1 MGARIAIR
9 VDGSHQIGM
18 GHVFRMVNLTM
29 ALRKEGIDDI
39 TFYSRADRQVARWL
53 DEKDIN
59 LELLELD
66 GKIQPPINTMSK
78 LHNVDLLI
86 NDLLDTSV
94 DYMTEMSNADCC
106 IVNFDDN
113 GPGRFL
119 ADCRINALPC
129 KMESQENGDS
139 ARLYQ
144 GPDYLLLGEEF
155 SRHTPIRTINR
166 DPKSILVTL
175 GGSDTYGNI
184 LPVIAALQRIDKLQ
198 QVDVIIGPAFRCQ
211 DKLTEQLADDKRFT
225 VQSSVPSIADIMR
238 RHELAVVGGGIT
250 LFEAAACALPTIAVA
265 SEDFERTNI
274 EWGEARGITRLAGDG
289 QPASADSIFDA
300 AQNLLEDW
308 GTRRRMSELGPRV
321 IDGNGQRRIV
331 DIIKELCR

>member
-1 MGARIAIR
+1 MGVRIAIR

-18 GHVFRMVNLTM
+18 GHVFRMVNLAE
-29 ALRKEGIDDI
+29 ALRKAGIEDI
-39 TFYSRADRQVARWL
+39 TFYSRADKQVARWL
-53 DEKDIN
+53 DEKDIS
-59 LELLELD
+59 LELLEVD
-66 GKIQPPINTMSK
+66 GRIEPPISTMLK
-78 LHNVDLLI
+78 LHNVDLLV

-94 DYMTEMSNADCC
+94 DYMTEMSNTDCC

-113 GPGRFL
+113 GSGRFL

-129 KMESQENGDS
+129 KMEPQENGHS

-155 SRHTPIRTINR
+155 LRNPAISAINR
-166 DPKSILVTL
+166 NPKSILVTL
-175 GGSDTYGNI
+175 GGSDTYGNT
-184 LPVIAALQRIDKLQ
+184 LSVITALQRIAKLQ
-198 QVDVIIGPAFRCQ
+198 QIDVVIGPAFRGQ
-211 DKLTEQLADDKRFT
+211 DKLIEQLADDKRFAIHC
-225 VQSSVPSIADIMR
+225 SVPSLADLMR
-238 RHELAVVGGGIT
+238 RHEVAVVGGGIT

-265 SEDFERTNI
+265 SEDFERINI

-308 GTRRRMSELGPRV
+308 GARRRMNELGPRV

-331 DIIKELCR
+331 GIIKGLCR